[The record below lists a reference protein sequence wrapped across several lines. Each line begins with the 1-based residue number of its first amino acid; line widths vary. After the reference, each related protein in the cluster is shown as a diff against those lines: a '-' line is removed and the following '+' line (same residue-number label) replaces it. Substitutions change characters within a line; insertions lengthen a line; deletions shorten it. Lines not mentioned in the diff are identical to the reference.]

1 MSDYIEGQL
10 KPNEQIVLKASS
22 SKRALIVVWLF
33 FPTLLV
39 LYLAFTVAPPLFALM
54 RKGERTMELLNAA
67 GVTDANFSDQ
77 LKAVLNDSLGVFK
90 PLFIFG
96 CVMLGLLAF
105 VWLCWV
111 LVMTKRHF
119 GYELALTDS
128 RVIGRAKGESI
139 AVPYEKV
146 KNVMGTRNWLGKL
159 LNYGT
164 LTILTAYGAVDFKS
178 ISKPEE
184 IKRAIF
190 ARIQNFT

>member
-1 MSDYIEGQL
+1 MSDYINGQL
-10 KPNEQIVLKASS
+10 KRDEKIVLQASS

-33 FPTLLV
+33 FPTLLL
-39 LYLAFTVAPPLFALM
+39 LYLAFTVAPPFFALLK
-54 RKGERTMELLNAA
+54 KGNATKELLNQA
-67 GVTDANFSDQ
+67 GVTDADFGDQ
-77 LKAVLNDSLGVFK
+77 LSAVLNDTLGALK

-128 RVIGRAKGESI
+128 RVIGRAKREEI

-146 KNVMGTRNWLGKL
+146 KNVMGTRTWLGKL
-159 LNYGT
+159 LDYGT
-164 LTILTAYGAVDFKS
+164 ITILTSHGSIEFKS

-184 IKRAIF
+184 VKRAIF